1 VYRRNSV
8 VTFLPYRARAA
19 RITYGQDG
27 SSLRYSTNAALWRS
41 LIFVALTKR
50 EVSTPKGPAPC
61 GRSLVTAA

>member
-1 VYRRNSV
+1 V
-8 VTFLPYRARAA
+8 P

-27 SSLRYSTNAALWRS
+27 SSLRNSTNAALWRS
-41 LIFVALTKR
+41 LIFVALTER

>member
-1 VYRRNSV
+1 V
-8 VTFLPYRARAA
+8 P

-41 LIFVALTKR
+41 LIFVALTER

>member
-1 VYRRNSV
+1 VPRACR
-8 VTFLPYRARAA
+8 LP

-27 SSLRYSTNAALWRS
+27 SSLRNSTNAALWRS